1 MWRTRSVSRGLLTLA
16 LLLVCT
22 GAARSDDDGPD
33 ERASAPERLA
43 APAHLDLEPMPP
55 RDQPPRT
62 ASGSRA
68 TSWPWQ
74 VAAFLATLAAA
85 VALLRG
91 IGPRPDRSAT
101 SATLALEGT
110 LALGPQHG
118 LRLVR
123 FGRRILL
130 IGLAPGGCS
139 LIAEGDESLGEG
151 IATATPGVE
160 PTRGPLGAP
169 PDDPDRSTTPA
180 GMPRAPAPTTVA
192 DHAPPSRGAA

>member
-1 MWRTRSVSRGLLTLA
+1 MWRTRSVPRGLLTLA

-22 GAARSDDDGPD
+22 GAARGDDGAD
-33 ERASAPERLA
+33 DHAFAPERLA
-43 APAHLDLEPMPP
+43 APAHLDLEPLPP
-55 RDQPPRT
+55 RDQPPRS
-62 ASGSRA
+62 ASGPRA

-74 VAAFLATLAAA
+74 VAAFVATLAAA
-85 VALLRG
+85 VAILRG

-130 IGLAPGGCS
+130 IGLAPGSCS
-139 LIAEGDESLGEG
+139 LIAEGDESLREG
-151 IATATPGVE
+151 IATVTPGGD
-160 PTRGPLGAP
+160 PTRRPPGAP

-180 GMPRAPAPTTVA
+180 GMAHAPAPTTVS